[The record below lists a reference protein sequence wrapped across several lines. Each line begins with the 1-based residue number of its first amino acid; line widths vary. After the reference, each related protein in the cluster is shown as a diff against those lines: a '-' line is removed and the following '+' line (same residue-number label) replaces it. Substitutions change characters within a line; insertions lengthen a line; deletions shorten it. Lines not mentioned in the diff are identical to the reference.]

1 MLTTI
6 PHITKTFWIVT
17 ILLIGSG
24 LTEPERE
31 TTVRVAPE
39 SEVVISGT
47 TNVNQFTCTYNLQ
60 ELELPIR
67 LVYDDKKEQIQFKN
81 ARLKLANDCFDCGG
95 KNINKD
101 FRALL
106 KSEQYP
112 VVELRL
118 LHVDPPSNG
127 QQHIGVGM
135 EIKIAGV
142 SRVYETQLECELE
155 SNICVKGTLP
165 LKLTDFGLEP
175 PKKVLGMIK
184 VDDDI
189 KVNISLQLN
198 EV

>member
-1 MLTTI
+1 MLSTI
-6 PHITKTFWIVT
+6 SHITKTFWIVT
-17 ILLIGSG
+17 ILFIGLG

-47 TNVNQFTCTYNLQ
+47 TNVNQFTCTYNLE

-112 VVELRL
+112 EVELKL
-118 LHVDPPSNG
+118 LHVDPPNND
-127 QQHIGVGM
+127 QQKIGVGM

-142 SRVYETQLECELE
+142 SRVYETKLDCELE
-155 SNICVKGTLP
+155 GNICVKGTLP

-184 VDDDI
+184 VDNEI